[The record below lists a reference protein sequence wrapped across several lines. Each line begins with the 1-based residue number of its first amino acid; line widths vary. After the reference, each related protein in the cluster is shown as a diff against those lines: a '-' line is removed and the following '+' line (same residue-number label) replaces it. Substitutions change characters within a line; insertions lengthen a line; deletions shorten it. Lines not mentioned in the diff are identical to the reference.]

1 MNIKNELNS
10 LVQNK
15 FIGKKILNQKDFEG
29 LTIKTADLKV
39 SVNYSLQI
47 TLSFNENNKY
57 LIIDEEDN
65 IELS

>member
-1 MNIKNELNS
+1 MNIKNELNN
-10 LVQNK
+10 LIQNK